1 MYDNVYAQ
9 NCSIARLLLFLTI
22 GLLSFGIT
30 NNTWFSLE
38 INLTDCTQCGRIIV
52 TVGDAFE
59 KMLVNTNFTMQDYV
73 HIDAGIW
80 SASVCTVDR
89 LCLDMKL
96 CEAETLFGFQAMFTR
111 IFGKLIFAKAG
122 LNLFKCS
129 PNYDTRSSM
138 QSAYE

>member
-1 MYDNVYAQ
+1 MYDSVYAQ
-9 NCSIARLLLFLTI
+9 NFSIARLLLFLTI

-38 INLTDCTQCGRIIV
+38 ISLTDCTQCGRIIV
-52 TVGDAFE
+52 TVGDAFD
-59 KMLVNTNFTMQDYV
+59 KMLVNTNFTVQDNV

-80 SASVCTVDR
+80 SVSVCTVDR

-96 CEAETLFGFQAMFTR
+96 CEAETLFEFQAMFNR
-111 IFGKLIFAKAG
+111 IFGKFIFATTR

-129 PNYDTRSSM
+129 PNHDTRSSM
-138 QSAYE
+138 HSVYK